1 MSMTPALA
9 IFVKTPGL
17 SPVKTR
23 LAATVG
29 TAAAVR
35 FHTLAAAATAAVAR
49 RCQAHLVPYWAVAE
63 AGPEAREAWPEF
75 AQVEQG
81 DGDLGA
87 RMHQVYSE
95 LQARHGRALLI
106 GADVPQLT
114 PALLQVALALLDD
127 EATPY
132 VLGDAVDGGFW
143 LVGGR
148 ARIEPSIWLGVGYS
162 QPDTAAQFRHALA
175 PHGGIARVSTL
186 TDVDDATDL
195 PTLAASLANLTDPL
209 PEQRELSGWLRSV
222 GHHSTGMAL
231 PR

>member
-1 MSMTPALA
+1 MTVALA

-23 LAATVG
+23 LAATLG
-29 TAAAVR
+29 TSTAVR
-35 FHTLAAAATAAVAR
+35 FHTLAAMATAAVAR
-49 RCQAHLVPYWAVAE
+49 RCEPALVPYWAVAE
-63 AGPEAREAWPEF
+63 ADPRADEAWPGF
-75 AQVEQG
+75 ARIRQG
-81 DGDLGA
+81 EGDLGA

-132 VLGDAVDGGFW
+132 VLGDAADGGFW

-148 ARIEPSIWLGVGYS
+148 ARIERSIWLGVRYS
-162 QPDTAAQFRHALA
+162 QADTAAQFRCALA
-175 PHGGIARVSTL
+175 LHGGIAGVSTL
-186 TDVDDATDL
+186 RDVDDAADL
-195 PTLAASLANLTDPL
+195 SALTASLANLTDPL
-209 PEQRELSGWLRSV
+209 PEQRELSGWLRTV
-222 GHHSTGMAL
+222 GRHTTGMAL
-231 PR
+231 PP